1 MLASVYALTFLLRGA
16 GIAAPEASAL
26 ADAACARRTL
36 FAAGSLKSKHHRNRG
51 SVIWRRH
58 MTAVSYDGPEA
69 SYDGGVI

>member
-36 FAAGSLKSKHHRNRG
+36 FAVVLDDWSELSESALTTCFYRRREAG
-51 SVIWRRH
+51 
-58 MTAVSYDGPEA
+58 AAP
-69 SYDGGVI
+69 